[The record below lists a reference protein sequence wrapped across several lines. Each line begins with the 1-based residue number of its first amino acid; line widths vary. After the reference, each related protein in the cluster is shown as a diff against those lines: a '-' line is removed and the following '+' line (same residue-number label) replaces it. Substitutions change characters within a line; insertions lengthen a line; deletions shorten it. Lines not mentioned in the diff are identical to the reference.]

1 MEKKD
6 YSEENTEAE
15 HSKYEETEIAKPE
28 YGRLRAEENETAETG
43 ELEADQAEKVKKGLG
58 KTEKAESEK
67 VRKETAEYEKAEK
80 EKAKYGKPGKEKA
93 RYERLDKEKAKC
105 EKREKEKLK
114 YEKPEKERT
123 KYGKPERETV
133 SYGKP
138 EKEKARHEKPEKE
151 TVRYGKPEKE
161 KARYEKPEKETVRY
175 DKPEKERDGYKKPG
189 KEKAGYQSLEK
200 GESGKMKERKEKRKD
215 REVNMEKSNREQ
227 NKQTIRQQLKY
238 GSDWNIRPYL
248 AMGLTF
254 FIVFC
259 CCILV
264 VWVLF
269 RSRDIKS
276 MFGMLVSIAQPI
288 LYGLA
293 IGYLINP
300 IMMFFE
306 RGMLKLADHKGLRKK
321 FRRVIRTVS
330 SILAVLVFILF
341 IATLVSMVIPEV
353 SENLSHLVDTMPAQI
368 NSFIVHLNDWEFGNE
383 KITAMLE
390 EYVTTAADWMEDFL
404 KNSVLPQTK
413 DYVAT
418 VTSGLLNV
426 LNAFKNIIIGLI
438 VSIYVMCEKESFEG
452 QTKKIIFALFPARA
466 ANQAIQV
473 FHTTNAVF
481 GGFIK
486 GKLLDSLIIGI
497 ICYIVLCIIKMPYTL
512 LVSVIVGVTNII
524 PFFGPFIG
532 AIPSTFLILLV
543 DPLYALYFV
552 IFVVILQQVD
562 GNIIGPKIL
571 GDSTGLSSFWV
582 MFAILIGSGLFG
594 VMGMLLGCPVF
605 AVIYYIVQKVI
616 HFFLEK
622 KKLPVDTG
630 VYIEATGVEPG
641 GNQLW
646 YGQYADDKNR
656 KSYEK

>member
-6 YSEENTEAE
+6 YSEENTETE
-15 HSKYEETEIAKPE
+15 HSKYEETETAKPE

-43 ELEADQAEKVKKGLG
+43 ELEADKAERVKKGLG

-67 VRKETAEYEKAEK
+67 VRKETAEYEKAGK
-80 EKAKYGKPGKEKA
+80 EKAKYRKPEKETA
-93 RYERLDKEKAKC
+93 RYERQDKEKAKY

-114 YEKPEKERT
+114 YGKPEKERT
-123 KYGKPERETV
+123 KYGKPEKETIRNGKPEKEKARCEKPEKETV
-133 SYGKP
+133 RYEEP
-138 EKEKARHEKPEKE
+138 EKEKARHEKP
-151 TVRYGKPEKE
+151 
-161 KARYEKPEKETVRY
+161 
-175 DKPEKERDGYKKPG
+175 DKERDGYKKPG
-189 KEKAGYQSLEK
+189 KEKDGYQSLEK
-200 GESGKMKERKEKRKD
+200 GESGKVKERKEKRKD
-215 REVNMEKSNREQ
+215 KEVNMEKSNREQ

-306 RGMLKLADHKGLRKK
+306 RGMLKLADRKGLRKK

-641 GNQLW
+641 GSQLW
-646 YGQYADDKNR
+646 YGQYADDKNS